1 MIHAIVTIVSPPG
14 QHEGFVQALRSVI
27 GPTRVEPGC
36 LFCHLYEDV
45 EVPGEFTLVEDWV
58 SPGDFARR
66 LRSEAYRQLLLLM
79 ELSPEAPVIQFH
91 TVCGTAGMEAILA
104 ARCRMADGRECDR
117 TFLAGE

>member
-1 MIHAIVTIVSPPG
+1 MIHAMVTIVSPPG
-14 QHEGFVQALRSVI
+14 QRQGFVQALRSVV

-45 EVPGEFTLVEDWV
+45 EIAGSFTLVEDWV
-58 SPGDFARR
+58 SPVDFERR

-91 TVCGTAGMEAILA
+91 TISSTAGMDAILA
-104 ARCRMADGRECDR
+104 ARSRAAD
-117 TFLAGE
+117 